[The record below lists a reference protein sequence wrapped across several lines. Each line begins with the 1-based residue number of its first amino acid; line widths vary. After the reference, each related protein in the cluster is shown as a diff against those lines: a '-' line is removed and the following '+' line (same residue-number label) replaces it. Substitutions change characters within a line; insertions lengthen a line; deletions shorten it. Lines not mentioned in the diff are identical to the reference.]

1 MPEIPEIP
9 EFPHNPELSRHPE
22 TPEIPEIPEI
32 PIRKGRPSGLET
44 RFSTL
49 SGRFLSQFP
58 SFSRSHCA
66 SALPR
71 NAKGRTLILT
81 GMRGTSERFC
91 ILRKGRQSIKIGE
104 KLLRKR
110 CTNAAR
116 AKNSLFSL
124 PEAPR
129 RRFWSPRSAPGRS
142 RPLFLTIGAA
152 PGDSPGAPGMLP
164 GRSRDDPGA
173 C

>member
-1 MPEIPEIP
+1 MRPRGWCNNPAWGDLQEDHPSREIQEVPEIL
-9 EFPHNPELSRHPE
+9 EFSDNPELSRHPE

-91 ILRKGRQSIKIGE
+91 ILGKGRPSIKIGKE
-104 KLLRKR
+104 LLRKR
-110 CTNAAR
+110 CSDVAR
-116 AKNSLFSL
+116 ARNSLF
-124 PEAPR
+124 
-129 RRFWSPRSAPGRS
+129 
-142 RPLFLTIGAA
+142 
-152 PGDSPGAPGMLP
+152 
-164 GRSRDDPGA
+164 
-173 C
+173 